1 MIGVRPFDP
10 EGDFEDLRRIW
21 HEAGWL
27 IEDQSEGKALKAF
40 MSSADAWVDDSPEP
54 IECVVSTVPGEMR
67 YLDAD
72 IAFRAVSSVTTGI
85 VGRRQGLARSV
96 LTHALEQAA
105 SHGSVLAIL
114 GAFEQGFYD
123 ALGFGT
129 GSYERQLRFDPS
141 DLLSRRLGLP
151 PGRKRRPVRFTAEDA
166 EALHQ
171 ARLRRMRRHGGCN
184 ITPSGITEHEM
195 LYFKNSFGLGFRDG
209 PDGTPS
215 HYLWCVFQGESGP
228 LLVYWM
234 VFRTIEEL
242 RELLSLLVVLGD
254 QYHVVE
260 LREPVWLQLQVAL
273 NRPFRRFDQTA
284 EAKRSHGV
292 SAQAYWQAR
301 ILDVQKAVESFKLP
315 DAGNIDFVLR
325 LSDPLEKYL
334 PSDSSWKGVAGDYT
348 VHLGASSTAE
358 RGAGGSLPEL
368 ACDVNALT
376 RLWLGV
382 ATAESLS
389 VTDGLS
395 GDAGLINAL
404 STRLRLPYPGLDWE
418 F

>member
-1 MIGVRPFDP
+1 MIGVRPFDL
-10 EGDFEDLRRIW
+10 ERDFEDLRRIW

-40 MSSADAWVDDSPEP
+40 MSSADAWVDDSPDQ

-72 IAFRAVSSVTTGI
+72 IPFCAVSSVTTGI
-85 VGRRQGLARSV
+85 VGRRQGLARGV
-96 LTHALEQAA
+96 LTHALRQAA
-105 SHGSVLAIL
+105 SDGSILAIL

-123 ALGFGT
+123 TLGFGT
-129 GSYERQLRFDPS
+129 GSYERHLRFDPS
-141 DLLSRRLGLP
+141 DLLRRRLGLP
-151 PGRKRRPVRFTAEDA
+151 TGRSRRPVRFTAGDA
-166 EALHQ
+166 AELHE

-184 ITPSGITEHEM
+184 IIPSGITEHDM

-209 PDGTPS
+209 PGGAPS
-215 HYLWCVFQGESGP
+215 HYIWCVFQGESGP
-228 LLVYWM
+228 LVVYWM
-234 VFRTIEEL
+234 VFRSIEEL

-254 QYHVVE
+254 QYHAVE

-292 SAQAYWQAR
+292 SARAYWQAR
-301 ILDVQKAVESFKLP
+301 ILNLERAVECLKLP
-315 DAGNIDFVLR
+315 DAGEIDFVLH
-325 LSDPLEKYL
+325 LTDPLGEYL
-334 PSDSSWKGVAGDYT
+334 PENSDWKGVAGEYT
-348 VHLGASSTAE
+348 IHLGTSSRAE
-358 RGAGGSLPEL
+358 PTVRGSLPEL
-368 ACDVNALT
+368 RCSVNALT

-395 GDAGLINAL
+395 GDSALINAL